1 MPNRD
6 TFDPFAPP
14 VENGDGAYRSTFA
27 MAFDENEDSQHS
39 SNEPREPWEPRDNPD
54 HHARSQ
60 RPRDTPESRN
70 LAEPTDTPP
79 GALPD
84 QHPSDRQLADG
95 PAAGGAPT
103 DQRPSEPADE
113 PADLDPFDVR
123 DDDAVVSSEHTAS
136 TPSVATATGSTTTGA
151 TPSGSVAA
159 PVLSAE
165 PAGTAGA
172 TVAPTAS
179 HSESEPTDS
188 PPWEREPRV
197 LDGTTFSDVSDVKDT
212 PAPERANGF
221 SPNRTD
227 GSDETTFMSTVDEPV
242 QTGPSEEEQLEAARK
257 RHVEELQQRWL
268 ITQAQLLDDPR
279 DAVREAGLLIGDAM
293 QFVTTTFTEHRDR
306 IEREWKDNA
315 EMNTDELRAIMRRY
329 RNLFQY
335 VLSASQLPDL

>member
-1 MPNRD
+1 MPNRPD
-6 TFDPFAPP
+6 GPAQGPPPGPMPNREAFDPFAPP
-14 VENGDGAYRSTFA
+14 AENGAEDGRSAFA
-27 MAFDENEDSQHS
+27 IAFDENEGGGHAVVNSG
-39 SNEPREPWEPRDNPD
+39 EPREPWEPRDTPD
-54 HHARSQ
+54 FSSDNAE
-60 RPRDTPESRN
+60 PRDTPEPRD
-70 LAEPTDTPP
+70 APEPTDTPP
-79 GALPD
+79 ARM
-84 QHPSDRQLADG
+84 PS
-95 PAAGGAPT
+95 
-103 DQRPSEPADE
+103 DQRPPEPTDE

-123 DDDAVVSSEHTAS
+123 DDDAVVTPEHTVS
-136 TPSVATATGSTTTGA
+136 TPADPAGAPAAPAVATASA
-151 TPSGSVAA
+151 D
-159 PVLSAE
+159 PVE
-165 PAGTAGA
+165 PAMAVGSPDSTPAMR
-172 TVAPTAS
+172 
-179 HSESEPTDS
+179 ESEPTDS

-197 LDGTTFSDVSDVKDT
+197 LDATTFSDVKDT
-212 PAPERANGF
+212 PATERADGF
-221 SPNRTD
+221 SSDRTD